1 MAINRDNMKIICIG
15 LNYRNHAM
23 ELGRPLP
30 EEPVVFMK
38 PDSSILK
45 NNKPFFLPGFSSM
58 IHYET
63 EVVVR
68 ICKLGKGI
76 SAKFAHRY
84 YDELTLGIDITAR
97 DIQNRNSAAG
107 LPWELSKCF
116 DGAAPLGR
124 FISTGSV
131 PDVNNIDF
139 RLEINDRIVQQGNT
153 SDMIFSINE
162 IVAYISKFFTLKTGD
177 LIFTGT
183 PAGVGPLKRNDNL
196 VAYLGEEALLD
207 MMIK

>member
-1 MAINRDNMKIICIG
+1 MKIICIG
-15 LNYRNHAM
+15 LNYRKHAM
-23 ELGRPLP
+23 EMSRPLP
-30 EEPVVFMK
+30 QEPVVFLK

-58 IHYET
+58 IQYEL
-63 EVVVR
+63 EVV
-68 ICKLGKGI
+68 IKISKLGKGI
-76 SAKFAHRY
+76 SAKYAHRY
-84 YDELTLGIDITAR
+84 YDEVTLGIDITAR

-124 FISTGSV
+124 FIPVSSIA
-131 PDVNNIDF
+131 DMNSIDF
-139 RLEINDRIVQQGNT
+139 RLEINDTIVQRGNT

-162 IVAYISKFFTLKTGD
+162 IVAYVSKFFTLKTGD

-183 PAGVGPLKRNDNL
+183 PPGVGPLKKNDNL